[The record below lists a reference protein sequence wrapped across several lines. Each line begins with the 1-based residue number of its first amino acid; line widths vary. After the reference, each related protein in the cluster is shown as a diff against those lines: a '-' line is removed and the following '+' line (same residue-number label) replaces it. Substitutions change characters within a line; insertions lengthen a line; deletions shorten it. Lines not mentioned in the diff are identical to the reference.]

1 MPFLRAVIHDGLK
14 KNPVRGVLPKV
25 GENRRTGAMGR
36 ACSTDPAVFVAESC
50 NGFAKK
56 RFRDLLVGFKGCG
69 AGGMASGNGLDAV
82 ECEESLLDMLFATG
96 AHHPADFKCHFH
108 VLPIG

>member
-1 MPFLRAVIHDGLK
+1 
-14 KNPVRGVLPKV
+14 
-25 GENRRTGAMGR
+25 MGR

-96 AHHPADFKCHFH
+96 AHHPADFKCNFH